1 MKILDSQKNVVAS
14 SSLRL
19 NEEKQLVTDVA
30 LGEGPSFE
38 VFPVGVSFQGVK
50 EGLEVTVDIPNSGL
64 EPFHVVLEYA
74 DSFAGRFAGELTYI
88 FQGTESATWDDA
100 RCDARYVC

>member
-1 MKILDSQKNVVAS
+1 MGANLQDS
-14 SSLRL
+14 
-19 NEEKQLVTDVA
+19 
-30 LGEGPSFE
+30 PSQTGFH
-38 VFPVGVSFQGVK
+38 GVR

-64 EPFHVVLEYA
+64 DPFHVVLEYA